1 MTTKQ
6 TSTAQASKAQTSMTE
21 ASPKISAYGDH
32 AILVDWEI
40 NGFSEAINDTVH
52 SLAAKLR
59 ESGKYIDVVPG
70 YDSLVCVFDLATRS
84 AGSTKRHIEDILA
97 RSTQSSNRTGQL
109 IEIPVHYGGENG
121 PDMNTICKSAKLSA
135 DEVIALHSKS
145 EYRVC
150 MMGFIPGF
158 TFLSPAPEKL
168 HHPRLATPRAK
179 VPAGSVGIA
188 NWQAGIYGLESPGGW
203 QIIGR
208 TPLSIFDVQRE
219 RPFLLGAGDRVRF
232 VPQ

>member
-1 MTTKQ
+1 MTT
-6 TSTAQASKAQTSMTE
+6 TSP
-21 ASPKISAYGDH
+21 SPRVSIYGDH
-32 AILVDWEI
+32 AILVDWETD
-40 NGFSEAINDTVH
+40 GFSESVNDTVH

-59 ESGKYIDVVPG
+59 GSGKYIEVVPG
-70 YDSLVCVFDLATRS
+70 YDSLVCVFDLAARS
-84 AGSTKRHIEDILA
+84 VDSTKRHIEDLLA
-97 RSTQSSNRTGQL
+97 RSNSEGRETGQL
-109 IEIPVHYGGENG
+109 VEVPVQYGGKDG
-121 PDMNTICKSAKLSA
+121 PDMERICASSGLSV
-135 DEVIALHSKS
+135 DQVIALHSQG

-179 VPAGSVGIA
+179 VPAGSIGIA
-188 NWQAGIYGLESPGGW
+188 NWQTGIYGLESPGGW

-208 TPLSIFDVQRE
+208 TPLSIFDVKRE
-219 RPFLLGAGDRVRF
+219 APFLLNAGDRVRF

>member
-1 MTTKQ
+1 MTRTH
-6 TSTAQASKAQTSMTE
+6 S
-21 ASPKISAYGDH
+21 SPKISIYGDH
-32 AILVDWEI
+32 AILVDWETD
-40 NGFSEAINDTVH
+40 GFSESINDTVH
-52 SLAAKLR
+52 SLADKLR
-59 ESGKYIDVVPG
+59 HSGKYIEVVPG

-84 AGSTKRHIEDILA
+84 IDSTKRHIEDVLA
-97 RSTQSSNRTGQL
+97 RCNLEDSQSGQL

-121 PDMNTICKSAKLSA
+121 PDMDTICASAKLSS
-135 DEVIALHSKS
+135 DDVIGLHSER

-158 TFLSPAPEKL
+158 TFLSPAPKKL

-179 VPAGSVGIA
+179 VPAGSIGIA
-188 NWQAGIYGLESPGGW
+188 NWQTGIYGLESPGGW

-208 TPLSIFDVQRE
+208 TPLSIFDAKRE
-219 RPFLLGAGDRVRF
+219 APFLINAGDRVRF